1 MNFWPRRPQQLV
13 SLLGI
18 ALLVGFTFIL
28 NTHFPYLSPL
38 FLSLVA
44 GLVLSNF
51 PSLTTRGA
59 EAINFS
65 AKNLLRIGVAL
76 LGMQITFHKFA
87 EIGVKGFIA
96 IFIIVILTFFG
107 MRAAGRMV
115 GLSPELSLLLA
126 GGFSICGASAIA
138 AIGASRKS
146 KTEDISYSV
155 GIVTLCGTLSIFVIP
170 PIAKALSLSH
180 QLAGAWIGAAVHDI
194 GQVIATATLVGG
206 TTLSYAVISKLS
218 RIVLLAPMLVALN
231 FRNERKGSSTRF
243 QITQW
248 FPPFILGFLFITL
261 LNNEVHFSTSVT
273 NSFINISKFLLSMGL
288 FAMGTKVKW
297 ASIKVI
303 GVRPLVFG
311 VCAWIVCGGFSLL
324 IMKAVGV

>member
-107 MRAAGRMV
+107 MRFAGRMV

-218 RIVLLAPMLVALN
+218 RVVLLAPMLVALN
-231 FRNERKGSSTRF
+231 FRNEKKGSNSQFR
-243 QITQW
+243 ITQW
-248 FPPFILGFLFITL
+248 FPPFILGFLLITL
-261 LNNEVHFSTSVT
+261 LNNEVHFSTHVT
-273 NSFINISKFLLSMGL
+273 SSFINISKFLLSMGL

-311 VCAWIVCGGFSLL
+311 VCAWIVCGAFSLL

>member
-1 MNFWPRRPQQLV
+1 MNFSPQRPQQMF

-28 NTHFPYLSPL
+28 NAQFPYLSPL

-44 GLVLSNF
+44 GLALSNF
-51 PSLTTRGA
+51 PSITTHAA
-59 EAINFS
+59 EAIDFS
-65 AKNLLRIGVAL
+65 AKKLLRLGVAL

-107 MRAAGRMV
+107 MRTAGRMV

-138 AIGASRKS
+138 AIGASRRS

-218 RIVLLAPMLVALN
+218 RVVLLAPMLVALN
-231 FRNERKGSSTRF
+231 FRNEREGSSSRF

-248 FPPFILGFLFITL
+248 FPPFILGFLVITL
-261 LNNEVHFSTSVT
+261 LNNEVHFSTHVT